1 MSIPARAPTPEAIAE
16 ARRLYEHSRV
26 PMQAIAELLGISKS
40 TLNLRIRDW
49 GWKRRQGRIPLHMPA
64 AGEAAPDAAAPAGS
78 AAHPDAAP
86 LPGLSP
92 AGGRR
97 ELIARLVARIETE
110 IARIERLLLR
120 AGLNPGVADG
130 SEAERAARTLG
141 VLVRSLRELAAL
153 ERGTAPDEDEEEP
166 TRDADAYRRE
176 LAAALDRVL
185 AGRAAE

>member
-16 ARRLYEHSRV
+16 ARRLYEHTRV

-49 GWKRRQGRIPLHMPA
+49 GWTRRQGRIPVGMPPVV
-64 AGEAAPDAAAPAGS
+64 AGGGDRPPGGS
-78 AAHPDAAP
+78 AMAPDAAP

-97 ELIARLVARIETE
+97 ELIARLVARIEAE
-110 IARIERLLLR
+110 IAKVERLLMR
-120 AGLNPGVADG
+120 AGLNPGLGDG

-153 ERGTAPDEDEEEP
+153 ERGTVPDEDEEGP
-166 TRDADAYRRE
+166 SRDADAYRRE